1 MKQKSTLKLKK
12 DGNRVMVT
20 FFSES
25 MTEAYTAG
33 S

>member
-1 MKQKSTLKLKK
+1 MKQESTLKLKK
-12 DGNRVMVT
+12 DGNRVMDT